1 MPVKTYLLSLP
12 ERIARSVLGVGAGLT
27 REASEVVL
35 PDRVRSTQLYRTL
48 VDTTLRILIEQ
59 VGGAKGVYPQ
69 DEAVT
74 SDLIVRR
81 TAGNAI
87 EALGVVAFR
96 ASPVWVLAALSDLCG
111 VGRQMIPE
119 IAAAL
124 KERGLLDRDAQFTTM
139 DQLLDGLERT
149 SGRLAETINTPPL
162 DIAGLRQEWSG
173 IRDAARGLT
182 PGSLPSLDALTSLWG
197 QIRGEAERQHRSV
210 FETSSTMAMAAVRA
224 LPEGARWLSATA
236 RVGAVTT
243 GQVVAAGLLDHY
255 RSTLDEMR
263 QVGYAAFAA
272 RQLSPYVRAAATQFS
287 PQHRTWTERLLD
299 RVKGLRKR

>member
-1 MPVKTYLLSLP
+1 MLDDPIMPVKTYLLSLP

-35 PDRVRSTQLYRTL
+35 PDRVRTTQLYRTL

-139 DQLLDGLERT
+139 DQLLDGLKRT
-149 SGRLAETINTPPL
+149 SGRLAETINTPPV
-162 DIAGLRQEWSG
+162 DIAGLRQN
-173 IRDAARGLT
+173 RA
-182 PGSLPSLDALTSLWG
+182 GSAK
-197 QIRGEAERQHRSV
+197 RH
-210 FETSSTMAMAAVRA
+210 
-224 LPEGARWLSATA
+224 
-236 RVGAVTT
+236 VG
-243 GQVVAAGLLDHY
+243 
-255 RSTLDEMR
+255 
-263 QVGYAAFAA
+263 
-272 RQLSPYVRAAATQFS
+272 
-287 PQHRTWTERLLD
+287 
-299 RVKGLRKR
+299 

>member
-173 IRDAARGLT
+173 IREAARGLT